1 MFLDQDLK
9 DIQEAKDRLAICCE
23 LRRNLAQFEVQELGS
38 GVRRTFSNLS
48 LGLALA
54 EQLFK
59 FWREHKGAGRAKR

>member
-9 DIQEAKDRLAICCE
+9 DIQEAKGRLAICCA
-23 LRRNLAQFEVQELGS
+23 LRRQLVHVEVQELGS
-38 GVRRTFSNLS
+38 GVRRTFSNLN

-59 FWREHKGAGRAKR
+59 IWREHKAKPR